1 MRALVLWADHR
12 SSNLGVRVLAAG
24 AAALVEQVHP
34 GAQIVHLH
42 YGSGT
47 APTPVGDWRRLV
59 RSRVDPREPL
69 RDWLAG
75 FELVVDT
82 RAGDSFSDMYGLRR
96 LATHSLLARLVASTS
111 TPLVMAPQTIGPFA
125 SRRARAVGRR
135 SMKDARL
142 VMSRDSAS
150 AAYARSLRRPVDVE
164 STDVVFALPRPAVAT
179 SRDVVLNVSGLLWA
193 ENPHVD
199 HVAYRRAVT
208 DVARGLVADGRRL
221 SLLAHVLDSP
231 VADNDVPAVKELAEL
246 LDDGDVELVVPDDL
260 DDVRA
265 VTASARLVVG
275 SRMHACLNALSTGT
289 PAVPLAYSRKF
300 EPLLKDLGWQHT
312 VDLRTAEDPA
322 AAVLALSRLDLTS
335 EVDHTLARAQEL
347 LGRAVVALGE
357 VGGVR

>member
-34 GAQIVHLH
+34 GAEVVHLH

-75 FELVVDT
+75 FDLVVDT
-82 RAGDSFSDMYGLRR
+82 RAGDSFADIYGLRR
-96 LATHSLLARLVASTS
+96 LVTHSLLARMATTVG
-111 TPLVMAPQTIGPFA
+111 TPVVMAPQTIGPFTT
-125 SRRARAVGRR
+125 RRARLVGRR

-142 VMSRDSAS
+142 VMARDSAS
-150 AAYARSLRRPVDVE
+150 AQYARRLRRPVDVE
-164 STDVVFALPRPAVAT
+164 STDVVFALPRPTVGT
-179 SRDVVLNVSGLLWA
+179 TRDVVLNVSGLLWA
-193 ENPHVD
+193 DNPHVD
-199 HVAYRRAVT
+199 HTAYRRAVMH
-208 DVARGLVADGRRL
+208 VARGLLADGRRV

-231 VADNDVPAVKELAEL
+231 VADNDVPAIKELAEL

-260 DDVRA
+260 DDARA

-300 EPLLKDLGWQHT
+300 EPLLRDLGWSHT

-322 AAVLALSRLDLTS
+322 GAVLALARQDLTDQ
-335 EVDHTLARAQEL
+335 VDETLARADEL

-357 VGGVR
+357 LG